1 MDLLSQISFTLMDL
15 LSEYVK
21 KEKKEK
27 RKKDWDAPKRTYGE
41 LWVELRPQ

>member
-27 RKKDWDAPKRTYGE
+27 RKKDWMH
-41 LWVELRPQ
+41 LRKLTVSCGWS